1 MSIGYRL
8 KTIRKALDLNQT
20 DFGARINLS
29 QTTIGQYEKET
40 RPITERVISQLI
52 AEYNINEEY
61 LRHGTGE
68 MLVSHRADLVSELAQ
83 KLQLSEQEQ
92 QLLLAYSTFPAERR
106 AMVLDFAR
114 DLFKK
119 MQESQEKE
127 TGRSKR

>member
-40 RPITERVISQLI
+40 RPITERVISQLV

-83 KLQLSEQEQ
+83 KLQLSEREQ
-92 QLLLAYSTFPAERR
+92 QLLLAYSTFPAAQR

-127 TGRSKR
+127 AGRSKQ

>member
-1 MSIGYRL
+1 MSIGERL
-8 KTIRKALDLNQT
+8 KAIRKVLNLNQT

-68 MLVSHRADLVSELAQ
+68 MFVSHRADLVTELAT
-83 KLQLSEQEQ
+83 KLQLTQREQ
-92 QLLLAYSTFPAERR
+92 QLLLAYSTIPADKRE
-106 AMVLDFAR
+106 DFLNFVQ
-114 DLFKK
+114 DFIIKL
-119 MQESQEKE
+119 QE
-127 TGRSKR
+127 

>member
-1 MSIGYRL
+1 MTIGPRL
-8 KTIRKALDLNQT
+8 RAIRKSLHLKQAE
-20 DFGARINLS
+20 FGKRIGLS
-29 QTTIGQYEKET
+29 QPTIGQYEKET

-68 MLVSHRADLVSELAQ
+68 MFVSHRADLVSELAQ
-83 KLQLSEQEQ
+83 KLQLSEREQ
-92 QLLLAYSTFPAERR
+92 QLLLAYSTFPAEQR

-119 MQESQEKE
+119 MQES
-127 TGRSKR
+127 

>member
-1 MSIGYRL
+1 MSTGERL
-8 KTIRKALDLNQT
+8 KAIRKVLNLNQT

-68 MLVSHRADLVSELAQ
+68 MFVSHRADIVAELAA
-83 KLQLSEQEQ
+83 KLQLTAREQ
-92 QLLLAYSTFPAERR
+92 QLLLAYSTIPVDKRELFLNLAQD
-106 AMVLDFAR
+106 LFAR
-114 DLFKK
+114 LPK
-119 MQESQEKE
+119 S
-127 TGRSKR
+127 T

>member
-1 MSIGYRL
+1 MSTGERL
-8 KTIRKALDLNQT
+8 KTIRKGLNLNQT

-68 MLVSHRADLVSELAQ
+68 MFVSRRADIVAELAA
-83 KLQLSEQEQ
+83 KLQLTAREQ
-92 QLLLAYSTFPAERR
+92 QLLLAYSTIPADKRELLLNL
-106 AMVLDFAR
+106 AQDLFAR
-114 DLFKK
+114 LPK
-119 MQESQEKE
+119 S
-127 TGRSKR
+127 T

>member
-1 MSIGYRL
+1 MNIGERL

-40 RPITERVISQLI
+40 RPITERVISQLV

-68 MLVSHRADLVSELAQ
+68 MFVSHRADLVTELAQ
-83 KLQLSEQEQ
+83 KLQLSEREQ
-92 QLLLAYSTFPAERR
+92 QLLLAYSTFPTEQREQFLKF
-106 AMVLDFAR
+106 VQE
-114 DLFKK
+114 LFDKLPECR
-119 MQESQEKE
+119 QSNN
-127 TGRSKR
+127 

>member
-1 MSIGYRL
+1 MNIGHRL

-40 RPITERVISQLI
+40 RPITERVISQLV

-68 MLVSHRADLVSELAQ
+68 MFVSHRTDLVAELAA
-83 KLQLSEQEQ
+83 KLQLTSREQ
-92 QLLLAYSTFPAERR
+92 QLLLAYSTFPVDKRENF
-106 AMVLDFAR
+106 LDFAH
-114 DLFKK
+114 DLLRKL
-119 MQESQEKE
+119 QELDKQTHHLS
-127 TGRSKR
+127 

>member
-40 RPITERVISQLI
+40 RPITERVISQLV

-68 MLVSHRADLVSELAQ
+68 MFVSHRADLVSELAQ
-83 KLQLSEQEQ
+83 KLQLSEREQ
-92 QLLLAYSTFPAERR
+92 QLLLAYSTFPAEQR

-119 MQESQEKE
+119 MQES
-127 TGRSKR
+127 

>member
-1 MSIGYRL
+1 MNIGERL

-40 RPITERVISQLI
+40 RPITERVISQLV

-68 MLVSHRADLVSELAQ
+68 MFVNRRADLVTKLAQ
-83 KLQLSEQEQ
+83 KLQLSQREQHI
-92 QLLLAYSTFPAERR
+92 LLAYSTFPTNQREQFLNFAQ
-106 AMVLDFAR
+106 DFFAK
-114 DLFKK
+114 L
-119 MQESQEKE
+119 QEFDNLHNDSDA
-127 TGRSKR
+127 

>member
-1 MSIGYRL
+1 MSIGNRL
-8 KTIRKALDLNQT
+8 KQIRKALQMNQT

-68 MLVSHRADLVSELAQ
+68 MFVSHRADIVAELAA
-83 KLQLSEQEQ
+83 KLQLTASEQ
-92 QLLLAYSTFPAERR
+92 QLLLAYSTIPVDKRENFLNIAQK
-106 AMVLDFAR
+106 
-114 DLFKK
+114 LFTNLPEFKD
-119 MQESQEKE
+119 
-127 TGRSKR
+127 